1 MGFPRGGCDYLLG
14 DVDVAVLLE
23 MEGLP
28 DYLLCRRPMLGAAVA
43 AIAAALARLVVD
55 IAGALHCNHSG

>member
-1 MGFPRGGCDYLLG
+1 MGLPFGGCDYLLG

-28 DYLLCRRPMLGAAVA
+28 DYLLCRRSMLGAAVA
-43 AIAAALARLVVD
+43 AIAAASARLVVD
-55 IAGALHCNHSG
+55 IAGALHRNHSG